1 MAKTEKRQRKK
12 EQRRLKIEAEI
23 RAWKARRRRRLAM
36 TMAPLVLL
44 GAAGTVLVM
53 RNATK
58 PEPSNIAC
66 GGAKP
71 TRPSIAPV
79 TEAPALAINQAKT
92 YTASIQTSCGT
103 ITLALEDD
111 RQPVTVNSFVFLAR
125 RRFFDGL
132 TFHRV
137 VKDFAIQGGDP
148 KGDGTG
154 GPGYSVT
161 ETPPADTKYVKGTVA
176 MAKAQD
182 EAPGTS
188 GSQFFIVPGTD
199 AEQQLGP
206 DYAVLGR
213 VVSGDAILAKIQ
225 GVGTGTGANSEKPSK
240 SIYIER
246 ISIAES

>member
-1 MAKTEKRQRKK
+1 MARIEKRQRQK

-23 RAWKARRRRRLAM
+23 RAWNVRRRRRLAI
-36 TMAPLVLL
+36 TLAPLALL
-44 GAAGTVLVM
+44 GAATAVLIVRSM
-53 RNATK
+53 TK

-79 TEAPALAINQAKT
+79 SEAPALSINQAKT

-111 RQPVTVNSFVFLAR
+111 RQPVTVNSFVYLAR
-125 RRFFDGL
+125 RHFFDGL

-137 VKDFAIQGGDP
+137 VEGFAVQGGDP

-161 ETPPADTKYVKGTVA
+161 ETPSADTKYLKGTVA
-176 MAKAQD
+176 MAKSQD

-188 GSQFFIVPGTD
+188 GSQFFIVPGTE

-206 DYAVLGR
+206 DYSVLGH
-213 VVSGDAILAKIQ
+213 VVSGADVLDKIQ

-240 SIYIER
+240 TIYIDR